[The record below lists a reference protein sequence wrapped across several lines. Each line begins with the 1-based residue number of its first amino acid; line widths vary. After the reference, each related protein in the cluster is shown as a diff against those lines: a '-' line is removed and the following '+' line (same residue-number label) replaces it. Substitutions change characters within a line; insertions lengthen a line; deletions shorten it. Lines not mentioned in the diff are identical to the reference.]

1 MKTILAIVVVLLI
14 VGSITAQTGNKVSV
28 IEMDGMIAGGFL
40 SYLEREI
47 DHAVANNHVA
57 CLILLNTPGG
67 LVNTT
72 IKLNEAILNAEIPVI
87 VYVYPSGA
95 MAASAGAFVV
105 LASDISAMSSVTT
118 IGSAQPISITP
129 EGAADAGDKTRKFLA
144 RQAKSL
150 AEDKGRP
157 VDIANDF
164 VEHNLALTAQE
175 AMDAGVIDVIADSI
189 DDLLNQIDGMEISKR
204 GRTFVINT
212 DSYRLDFRELK
223 RSESIEQFLSDPQI
237 AMLLMM
243 VGLMGLY
250 VGFSSPGTFVPEV
263 LGGIALILGVFGLG
277 LFEINIVGIILLI
290 AGVSLIVAEFFTSGF
305 GILGIGGLIALV
317 LGGLLLPV
325 EPLMGGDW
333 YGTFIRTVIGLGVGI
348 GIILAFVVQRVIN
361 SIRNPQTTSINLSYP
376 KTGIVFEDLSP
387 EGMIKAGGELW
398 RAKSSQGLTIAANT
412 KVIIEGKD
420 GHYLLAREDEAEAK

>member
-1 MKTILAIVVVLLI
+1 MRTLLAALIILLALGTL
-14 VGSITAQTGNKVSV
+14 TAQTGNTVAV

-47 DHAVANNHVA
+47 EHAEANNYMA

-72 IKLNEAILNAEIPVI
+72 IKLNEAILNADIPVI

-105 LASDISAMSSVTT
+105 LASDIAVMAPVTT

-129 EGAADAGDKTRKFLA
+129 EGTADAGDKTRKFLA

-150 AEDKGRP
+150 AEDKDRP
-157 VDIANDF
+157 ANIAEDF
-164 VEHNLALTAQE
+164 VNHNLALTAQE
-175 AMDAGVIDVIADSI
+175 AIEAGVIDVVADTI
-189 DDLLNQIDGMEISKR
+189 DDLMNQINGMEITKR
-204 GRTFVINT
+204 GRTFVLNT
-212 DSYRLDFRELK
+212 DNYRLDYRQLK
-223 RSESIEQFLSDPQI
+223 GRESIEQFLSDPQI
-237 AMLLMM
+237 AMLLLML
-243 VGLMGLY
+243 GLMGLY
-250 VGFSSPGTFVPEV
+250 IGFSAPGTLVPEV

-333 YGTFIRTVIGLGVGI
+333 YGAFIRTVIGLGVGV
-348 GIILAFVVQRVIN
+348 GIILVFVVHRVIA
-361 SIRNPQTTSINLSYP
+361 SIRNPQTESINLSYP
-376 KTGIVFEDLSP
+376 KRGTVFEDLSP
-387 EGMIKAGGELW
+387 EGMVKAGGELW
-398 RAKSSQGLTIAANT
+398 RAKSHDNTNIAANT
-412 KVIIEGKD
+412 KVIVESKD
-420 GHYLLAREDEAEAK
+420 GPFLIVREDKGDT